1 MAIGGNMMLKEMLGT
16 WQIEWQIFETL
27 DIKLK

>member
-1 MAIGGNMMLKEMLGT
+1 MMLKEMLGT

-27 DIKLK
+27 DIKLKW